1 MIRPGDFVGLML
13 VDALDSDRTVT
24 LHLAL
29 DDADDVL
36 AGGLDVEISRD
47 GYTWVRPTFVVSR
60 CDG

>member
-1 MIRPGDFVGLML
+1 ML